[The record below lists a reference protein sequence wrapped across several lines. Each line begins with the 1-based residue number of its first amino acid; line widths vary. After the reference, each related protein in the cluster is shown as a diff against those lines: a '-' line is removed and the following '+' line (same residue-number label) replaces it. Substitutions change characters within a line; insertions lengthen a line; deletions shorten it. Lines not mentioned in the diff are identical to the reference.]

1 MEQFQDGRSSVDC
14 HILYLKQQACQFEAN
29 QLQRKLYLTK
39 LIRCIENSGR
49 LWKEASP
56 YYEDALQMTWVY
68 CCLNLCE
75 SGTGKAYDAERASVV
90 TWLNSYLKWRL
101 HDLSLAHRQRS
112 SHVELSELADSSSL
126 WDSSKYRP
134 EIPPILEE
142 TKSWVEQ
149 DEQHEL
155 RSLSLKDHPQV
166 TAQFLILQRLPPE
179 KSWQDLSDE
188 LKISISTLSS
198 FYRRHC
204 LPALR
209 KFGKNQG
216 YL

>member
-1 MEQFQDGRSSVDC
+1 MEQFQDDRSSMDC
-14 HILYLKQQACQFEAN
+14 HILYLKQQACQFEPDA
-29 QLQRKLYLTK
+29 LERKLYLTK

-49 LWKEASP
+49 LWKDASP

-75 SGTGKAYDAERASVV
+75 GSTGKAYDPTLASVV

-101 HDLSLAHRQRS
+101 HDLSVAYRKRLNE
-112 SHVELSELADSSSL
+112 VELSELTDSSSL
-126 WDSSKYRP
+126 WDSSKHRP
-134 EIPPILEE
+134 EVPPILEE
-142 TKSWVEQ
+142 TRAWVER
-149 DEQHEL
+149 DSTHEL
-155 RSLSLKDHPQV
+155 RSLSLKDHPHV
-166 TAQFLILQRLPPE
+166 TAQYLILQRLPPE
-179 KSWQDLSDE
+179 TSWQDLATQ
-188 LKISISTLSS
+188 LNISISTLSS

>member
-1 MEQFQDGRSSVDC
+1 MEPLKGDRAFVDF
-14 HILYLKQQACQFEAN
+14 HILYLQRQACQFAPNE
-29 QLQRKLYLTK
+29 LKRKLYLTQ
-39 LIRCIENSGR
+39 LIRCIERSGR

-75 SGTGKAYDAERASVV
+75 SKTGNAYDSTRASVV

-101 HDLSLAHRQRS
+101 HDLSVAHQKGNA
-112 SHVELSELADSSSL
+112 HVDISELSDWSTILDSSQH
-126 WDSSKYRP
+126 RP
-134 EIPPILEE
+134 EVPPILEE
-142 TKSWVEQ
+142 TREWAER
-149 DEQHEL
+149 DPDYEL
-155 RSLSLKDHPQV
+155 RSLALKNHSHV
-166 TAQFLILQRLPPE
+166 TAQYLILERLPPE
-179 KSWQDLSDE
+179 KSWQSISDE
-188 LKISISTLSS
+188 LDISISTLSS